1 MFYEFFVSYL
11 TLVINFLKDRGS
23 EEQILRALTYQ
34 FKERSRAR
42 SAKRAAQRLLKA
54 DHAVLRFAD
63 RTLAIQGA
71 ISKRSAARRAVMG
84 AQIKQD

>member
-34 FKERSRAR
+34 FHERSRAR
-42 SAKRAAQRLLKA
+42 SAKRVALPRDSIKFVAPVSLLLQRAFELMLSL
-54 DHAVLRFAD
+54 HQFLEFIRV
-63 RTLAIQGA
+63 
-71 ISKRSAARRAVMG
+71 RR
-84 AQIKQD
+84 